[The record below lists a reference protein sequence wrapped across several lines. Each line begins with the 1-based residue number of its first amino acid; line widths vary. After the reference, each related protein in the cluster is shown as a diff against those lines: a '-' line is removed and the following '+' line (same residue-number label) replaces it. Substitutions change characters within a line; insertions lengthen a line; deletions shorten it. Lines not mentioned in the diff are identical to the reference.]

1 MNFGNLRRGNGIKL
15 KNLQLYV
22 VARFGIHPTLLIVA
36 TKIRL
41 QDPRAYYTVHLLGN
55 YNLYP
60 LVSRS
65 GHCYPSLEMLRLGAL
80 VRLALLGANSSI
92 RRCERLPSHSVNM
105 PPSGMKE
112 KNVWS
117 EKVVE
122 DYAGANRPIRKAD
135 CEGGDRRD
143 SS

>member
-1 MNFGNLRRGNGIKL
+1 MNFGNLRRGNGMKL

-55 YNLYP
+55 YNLYS

-65 GHCYPSLEMLRLGAL
+65 GHCYPSLEMPRLGAL
-80 VRLALLGANSSI
+80 WRLALLGANSSI
-92 RRCERLPSHSVNM
+92 REASLSFGEHAAQRYEREERL
-105 PPSGMKE
+105 G
-112 KNVWS
+112 
-117 EKVVE
+117 
-122 DYAGANRPIRKAD
+122 
-135 CEGGDRRD
+135 
-143 SS
+143 